1 MTTRKVASGVVLVL
15 VASGWTAGCGA
26 RQKQA
31 LAEQQSFDCRERQV
45 GYTATNHLG
54 GEELGVQMD
63 CATKGPQI
71 TRWRVLRDGTRF
83 EDARAM
89 TPGEFDDVWKQIAGS
104 GWEYLEDCTNGTLD
118 DGDPIFVFDVRDDQS
133 SKVFKCQSRTM
144 PYPYNTLVDP
154 LDLAAHHGR
163 VQLGDPEP
171 AELKKLER
179 EDKPR

>member
-1 MTTRKVASGVVLVL
+1 MRSVGVGVVLAL
-15 VASGWTAGCGA
+15 ALGGAAGCGG

-31 LAEQQSFDCRERQV
+31 LAERQSFDCKERHV

-54 GEELGVQMD
+54 GEEVGVQMD

-71 TRWRVLRDGTRF
+71 VRWRVLRDGTRF

-104 GWEYLEDCTNGTLD
+104 GWEYLGDCTNGTLED
-118 DGDPIFVFDVRDDQS
+118 SDPIFVFDVRDDQNA
-133 SKVFKCQSRTM
+133 KVFKCQSRTM

-154 LDLAAHHGR
+154 LDLAAHRGR
-163 VQLGDPEP
+163 EQLGDTEP
-171 AELKKLER
+171 AEMKALDR
-179 EDKPR
+179 EGKVR